1 MSSYPFPAAAPPQA
15 TMSSADPTAVFGRR
29 IGAWV
34 IDFLLYMLI
43 MAFVGP
49 TPLSPLAE
57 YVDTNDFPGVD
68 CTVVQDAN
76 DVSGCLEIGDRS
88 AFRRSP
94 VVIDGPQPGMITR
107 EQGRAMVLTLEFSKL
122 IFEILRFG
130 PL

>member
-1 MSSYPFPAAAPPQA
+1 MSSDPFTAAAPPQA

-29 IGAWV
+29 IGAWI

-76 DVSGCLEIGDRS
+76 DVSGCLELARQDLLDPAPPAHQRDPL
-88 AFRRSP
+88 RRVLGGVR
-94 VVIDGPQPGMITR
+94 VVDQPAAR
-107 EQGRAMVLTLEFSKL
+107 RAA
-122 IFEILRFG
+122 
-130 PL
+130 

>member
-29 IGAWV
+29 IGAWI

-76 DVSGCLEIGDRS
+76 DVSGCLEIGDRLYFTEGS
-88 AFRRSP
+88 DAVISI
-94 VVIDGPQPGMITR
+94 VVFLAVVLGYSLL
-107 EQGRAMVLTLEFSKL
+107 QGATGRT
-122 IFEILRFG
+122 
-130 PL
+130 P